1 MQLGDMIFSAL
12 DRLGP
17 LPYTLEDLARFAL
30 PKVPPGRAL
39 ADVEKETLR
48 AMAEVLLD
56 ECPVDV
62 PFTEMVD
69 RFERFLVQGQS
80 KRGWRCRMLLTLVEY
95 APIAAYG
102 RPVRMMSIEQ
112 RRRYMREQLIRG
124 GFPWSTCAKIRY
136 LVYAG
141 AYGHTAADAATG
153 FVPYAQRPRASA
165 VASEVLEVRHEA

>member
-17 LPYTLEDLARFAL
+17 LPYTLEEMARLAL
-30 PKVPPGRAL
+30 PKLPPGRAL

-56 ECPVDV
+56 DCPVDV
-62 PFTEMVD
+62 PLTEMVD

-102 RPVRMMSIEQ
+102 RPVRMMSVEQ
-112 RRRYMREQLIRG
+112 RRRYVREKLMRG
-124 GFPWSTCAKIRY
+124 GFPWSTCAKVRY
-136 LVYAG
+136 LAYAG
-141 AYGHTAADAATG
+141 AYSVPAADAATG
-153 FVPYAQRPRASA
+153 FVPFAQRPRASA
-165 VASEVLEVRHEA
+165 GANAVAEVRHEA

>member
-17 LPYTLEDLARFAL
+17 LPFTLEEMARFAL
-30 PKVPPGRAL
+30 PKLPPGRAL

-56 ECPVDV
+56 DCPVDV

-102 RPVRMMSIEQ
+102 RPVRRMSIEQ
-112 RRRYMREQLIRG
+112 RRRYVREKLMRG
-124 GFPWSTCAKIRY
+124 GFPWSTCAKVRY
-136 LVYAG
+136 LAYAG
-141 AYGHTAADAATG
+141 AYSTAAADAATG
-153 FVPYAQRPRASA
+153 FVPFAQRSRASA
-165 VASEVLEVRHEA
+165 GANVVAEVRHEA

>member
-1 MQLGDMIFSAL
+1 MQFGDMIMAAL

-30 PKVPPGRAL
+30 PRVPAGRAL

-56 ECPVDV
+56 DCPVDV
-62 PFTEMVD
+62 PLTEMVD
-69 RFERFLVQGQS
+69 RFEQFLVQGHS

-102 RPVRMMSIEQ
+102 RPVRMMSIAQ
-112 RRRYMREQLIRG
+112 RRRYVNEKLMRG
-124 GFPWSTCAKIRY
+124 GFPWSTCAKVRY
-136 LVYAG
+136 LAYAG
-141 AYGHTAADAATG
+141 AYSHGAANAATG
-153 FVPYAQRPRASA
+153 FIPFAQRARATGKINE
-165 VASEVLEVRHEA
+165 VAEVRHEA